1 MNSMPMFVLLSS
13 PASECHE
20 VALQLQHRHEPGR
33 DAVLVVDSA
42 TAVDVAAFA
51 RRAER
56 RVPPLRRV
64 DVDGIRVRHDEQ
76 RPFAAVTREPR
87 DDVRPVRLE
96 RKHLHRDALGF
107 EHLYQ
112 VVGGGL
118 LVARRARRVHAHE
131 RLEVPQRFGLDAG
144 RPALRL
150 RARAGGCETEQQCDG
165 DPYFDRHGSFRRS
178 ACARRALRYRER
190 RGARQRYPR
199 T

>member
-1 MNSMPMFVLLSS
+1 MPVLSACNWLMAALFGLS
-13 PASECHE
+13 
-20 VALQLQHRHEPGR
+20 
-33 DAVLVVDSA
+33 AVLQYNDPDPLSWIA
-42 TAVDVAAFA
+42 LYAAA
-51 RRAER
+51 AAACVLWGLRRATW
-56 RVPPLRRV
+56 PL
-64 DVDGIRVRHDEQ
+64 
-76 RPFAAVTREPR
+76 AVR

-131 RLEVPQRFGLDAG
+131 RLEVPQRLGLDAG

-150 RARAGGCETEQQCDG
+150 RARTGGRETEQQCEG
-165 DPYFDRHGSFRRS
+165 DPYFDRHGSFRQS
-178 ACARRALRYRER
+178 ACARHALRYRER
-190 RGARQRYPR
+190 RAGRQRYPR